1 MFSTLSAAQIPLNCP
16 EFSGN
21 ELIYAARALASGL
34 QTGGE
39 FSNRCGRWLAQE
51 CGAEHV
57 HLVQSATAGLELA
70 MLMSGVGPGDEVI
83 LPSYT
88 FVSCANAV
96 ALRGATPVFA
106 EIDAATLTLDPA
118 AAAAAVTGRT
128 RAIIVVHYAGVPCE
142 MDTIRRLADRNG
154 LLVIEDAAQALLS
167 RYRGRPAGSLG
178 DIGVFSFH
186 HTKNVT
192 CGEGGA
198 VVVNTAGL
206 SRRAEIFHQKGTDR
220 SAFDRGTR
228 QKYTWIDLG
237 SSFAPSEIT
246 AAVLLAQLEK
256 AHEITE
262 RRRAIWAN
270 YHAAFAEL
278 EARGCV
284 RRPVVPDY
292 INHNGHLFYL
302 LLENEDARDA
312 LILHMQ
318 KRGIVTPFHYVPL
331 HDSPGGLRYARSAT
345 PLPITESVASRLVRL
360 PLWPGID
367 SRQNEVIGEVTAALR

>member
-1 MFSTLSAAQIPLNCP
+1 MLTTLNAAQIPFNRP

-21 ELIYAARALASGL
+21 ELAYVAQALASGV
-34 QTGGE
+34 QADGE
-39 FSNRCGRWLAQE
+39 FSSRCVRWLAQE
-51 CGAEHV
+51 CGAGPV

-70 MLMSGVGPGDEVI
+70 MLVSGVGPGDEVV

-88 FVSCANAV
+88 FVACANAI

-118 AAAAAVTGRT
+118 AAAAAVTDRT
-128 RAIIVVHYAGVPCE
+128 RAILAMHYAGVPCE
-142 MDTIRRLADRNG
+142 MDAIRQLADRHG

-186 HTKNVT
+186 RTKNVT

-198 VVVNTAGL
+198 VVVNAAAL
-206 SRRAEIFHQKGTDR
+206 AQRAEILHQKGTDR

-228 QKYTWIDLG
+228 QEYTWIDLG
-237 SSFAPSEIT
+237 SSYAPSEIT

-262 RRRAIWAN
+262 RRRAIWAT
-270 YHAAFAEL
+270 YYAAFAEL
-278 EARGCV
+278 EARGRV

-292 INHNGHLFYL
+292 AAHNGHLFYL
-302 LLENEDARDA
+302 LLDDGAARDA
-312 LILHMQ
+312 LILRMRE
-318 KRGIVTPFHYVPL
+318 RGIVTPFHYLPL
-331 HDSPGGLRYARSAT
+331 HNSPGGLRYGRAAHS
-345 PLPITESVASRLVRL
+345 LPITERAASRLVRL
-360 PLWPGID
+360 PLWPAMG
-367 SRQNEVIGEVTAALR
+367 SRQNEVIDAVTAALR